1 MPTGH
6 ATDLRKLPA
15 VCSSPCLCL
24 RDFLAPLSAT
34 VAAANPVLVF
44 LCSPCL
50 KPYMSPPERHAHT
63 PEPGLFPPAAA
74 TPNTRAVTLPPPPP
88 RRPPPP
94 APPCAVLGLGVASSE
109 ARISP
114 SFLGLNGAACGV
126 GRGWGE
132 MPSMGHGPR
141 ASRRPSPARPRRLSC
156 TRSLRPA
163 RRRTLAGMSCRLPS
177 LGRLGS
183 GWVFSLRSCD
193 TNRRAA

>member
-88 RRPPPP
+88 PPP
-94 APPCAVLGLGVASSE
+94 ASRSPMCSSGTWGCFFRGSDQPFLPGPERGCMRGWEGLGRNAQHGTRTKSQQETES
-109 ARISP
+109 RTP
-114 SFLGLNGAACGV
+114 TPPQLHTKPAAC
-126 GRGWGE
+126 
-132 MPSMGHGPR
+132 PP
-141 ASRRPSPARPRRLSC
+141 PD
-156 TRSLRPA
+156 A
-163 RRRTLAGMSCRLPS
+163 RRDELPTS
-177 LGRLGS
+177 LPGPAWFGLG
-183 GWVFSLRSCD
+183 FQPEKL
-193 TNRRAA
+193 